1 MKLHEIICELFHC
14 HDIELYHTHFER
26 SCWLINHCF
35 IFFRYS
41 LFQVSC
47 CTPYNYYDP
56 SLVLIGSGSFV
67 TLTAVR
73 RFCSAFDPSWI
84 PYQSS
89 WSKIRIFL
97 IISEQTDATGTG
109 MPSLRHSTKIP
120 RQSRRKGRGTTSE
133 IIWPLCTSSTWRIN
147 GTGRSMKVTNPF

>member
-1 MKLHEIICELFHC
+1 MHEIICELFHC

-26 SCWLINHCF
+26 SCGLINLCF
-35 IFFRYS
+35 IFFQI
-41 LFQVSC
+41 FFI
-47 CTPYNYYDP
+47 P
-56 SLVLIGSGSFV
+56 SGLLYTLYITITALDLIGSSSFITV
-67 TLTAVR
+67 TADS
-73 RFCSAFDPSWI
+73 RFCSAFDLSWV

-109 MPSLRHSTKIP
+109 MPSLRHSTKMS
-120 RQSRRKGRGTTSE
+120 RQSRGTGRGTTSE